1 MNRKAE
7 MMIIFN
13 NKKKKWNPVVIK
25 SRMRLKEMRLLVGK
39 KILNIYIYNV
49 FFQVYNLS
57 TNSKNN
63 LVRHK
68 VMSMEH
74 PMIIKVT
81 IIKGKFAYHC
91 F

>member
-1 MNRKAE
+1 ME
-7 MMIIFN
+7 
-13 NKKKKWNPVVIK
+13 
-25 SRMRLKEMRLLVGK
+25 SSCY
-39 KILNIYIYNV
+39 KIQNETKRNATFGGEENFEHIYIYNV

-74 PMIIKVT
+74 SMIIKVT